1 LGEAQS
7 KGKKEAG
14 CIGDTPE
21 HQMNDIK
28 CPSCGE
34 QFTIDEAGY
43 ASIAQQV
50 RDQEFNRMLSDRMKA
65 AEQEKQD
72 AIKISQAELQQA
84 HAALLASKEL
94 ELEGLR
100 SQLQNADTKTEN
112 EVTKAEALAKE
123 EAQAKI
129 LELTKELQSA
139 NSALEVKGKESA
151 LELQNAEM
159 RADKEKDKLIAEL
172 ELQKSKGEQ
181 ALRAAEDKYTTQIK
195 DREDE
200 IHRLKEMKAK
210 LSTKM
215 IGESLEQH
223 CEYEFDKL
231 RSTAFTTAE
240 FSKDNDITTGS
251 KGDYIYRDFDPESK
265 EEVVSI
271 MFEMKNEADQ
281 TATKKRNEDFFK
293 ELDKDRSEKG
303 CEYAVLVSLLEPESE
318 LYNSGIVDVSH
329 KYPKM
334 YVVRPQFFIPIISL
348 LRNGSMKALEYKKEL
363 SLVKAQ
369 NIDITNFESDLEQF
383 KGGFARNFDLASRQ
397 LESVVNEIDKSIK
410 HLEKT
415 KDWLSK
421 HQNNM
426 RLANDKLQGVSI
438 KKLTKSNPTMQR
450 LFAEQATRLPLGQPT
465 LSGSEGGA

>member
-1 LGEAQS
+1 
-7 KGKKEAG
+7 
-14 CIGDTPE
+14 
-21 HQMNDIK
+21 MNDIK

-50 RDQEFNRMLSDRMKA
+50 RDQEFNRMLRDRLKA
-65 AEQEKQD
+65 AEQEKHD

-112 EVTKAEALAKE
+112 EVTKAEANAKE
-123 EAQAKI
+123 EAQSKI
-129 LELTKELQSA
+129 LELTKELQAA

-151 LELQNAEM
+151 LELRNAEM
-159 RADKEKDKLIAEL
+159 TADKEKDKLIAAL

-181 ALRAAEDKYTTQIK
+181 ELKDAIRDTEDKYKTQIK

-200 IHRLKEMKAK
+200 IHRLKDLKAK

-223 CEYEFDKL
+223 CENEFDKL

-240 FSKDNDITTGS
+240 FSKDNDISTGS

-265 EEVVSI
+265 EEIVSI
-271 MFEMKNEADQ
+271 MFEMKNEADH
-281 TATKKRNEDFFK
+281 TATKKRNDDFFK

-363 SLVKAQ
+363 SLVRSQ
-369 NIDITNFESDLEQF
+369 NIDITNFESDLELL
-383 KGGFARNFDLASRQ
+383 KDGFSRNFDLASRQ
-397 LESVVNEIDKSIK
+397 LEDVVNEIDKSIK

-415 KDWLSK
+415 KYWLSK

-450 LFAEQATRLPLGQPT
+450 LFANQAARLPLGQPS
-465 LSGSEGGA
+465 LNGNEG